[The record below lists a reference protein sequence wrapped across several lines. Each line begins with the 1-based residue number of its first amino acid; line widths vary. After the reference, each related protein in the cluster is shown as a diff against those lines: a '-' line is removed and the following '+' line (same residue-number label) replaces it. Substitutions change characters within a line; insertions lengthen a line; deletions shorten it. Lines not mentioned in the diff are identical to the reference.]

1 MYNKKNHII
10 FYLFLFVITVYVA
23 LMSFFKPLTMDDFF
37 YSNATSGKFI
47 DILKFYFESY
57 LSWGPRIGTLFT
69 LFFLSF
75 FKEIFPFI
83 NSAIQISIVFCMHY
97 IVTGKRINPG
107 NSRDLFLFMILSV
120 MFLFNVTGGQTL
132 FWISGV
138 ANYSFTILIFFIFL
152 IFFRPLIDGR
162 TVVNDNLM
170 SQISIFILGF
180 VVGMSN
186 ENIAPVSVLVIL
198 AVFIFCKLNKIQI
211 PKWMFFALAGNFIG
225 LLVLL
230 GAPGSYKRMA
240 SVTDFSMT
248 NIFIKLHLQET
259 AQEFLETSFLFK
271 LKFVPLRIGKFI
283 VLSFGLPIFIIIIS
297 IFAMVKN
304 NLNIEHRKNIYL
316 SLFFILTSFLLVSI
330 LCFAPK
336 PSIRAY
342 FSPLLI
348 TFISFSFLLLYITD
362 NFTKKIQ
369 TYLILGIILITALL
383 MSVKIIPSFYQL
395 YQINNKNLALIAE
408 ALQTPEKNARIYDYD
423 ISMKQYHA
431 ILNANED
438 ENFHINKEM
447 AKYYGLNSIKL
458 KEDI

>member
-10 FYLFLFVITVYVA
+10 FYLFLFVITGYVS
-23 LMSFFKPLTMDDFF
+23 LMSFLKPLTMDDFF
-37 YSNATSGKFI
+37 YSNATSGNFI

-57 LSWGPRIGTLFT
+57 LSWAPRIGTLFT

-75 FKEIFPFI
+75 GKAIFPFI
-83 NSAIQISIVFCMHY
+83 NSLIQISIVFCMHY
-97 IVTGKRINPG
+97 IVTGKRINPD
-107 NSRDLFLFMILSV
+107 NSGDLFLFMILSV

-152 IFFRPLIDGR
+152 IFFRPLIDNKP
-162 TVVNDNLM
+162 VINDNLI
-170 SQISIFILGF
+170 SQTSIFILGF
-180 VVGMSN
+180 LVGMSN
-186 ENIAPVSVLVIL
+186 ENIAPVSVFIVL
-198 AVFIFCKLNKIQI
+198 AVFVFCKLNKIQI

-248 NIFIKLHLQET
+248 DIFIKLHLQET
-259 AQEFLETSFLFK
+259 AKEFLETSFLFK

-283 VLSFGLPIFIIIIS
+283 VLSFGLPVFIIIVS
-297 IFAMVKN
+297 MYAVLKN
-304 NLNIEHRKNIYL
+304 NLSVEHRKNIYL
-316 SLFFILTSFLLVSI
+316 SLFFILTAFLLVSI

-342 FSPLLI
+342 FSPLLM
-348 TFISFSFLLLYITD
+348 TFISFSFVLLYITD

-369 TYLILGIILITALL
+369 TYLILVIILITGFFISL
-383 MSVKIIPSFYQL
+383 KIIPSFYQL

-408 ALQTPEKNARIYDYD
+408 ALQTPEKNAQIYDYD

-431 ILNANED
+431 ILNINKD

-458 KEDI
+458 KDNI